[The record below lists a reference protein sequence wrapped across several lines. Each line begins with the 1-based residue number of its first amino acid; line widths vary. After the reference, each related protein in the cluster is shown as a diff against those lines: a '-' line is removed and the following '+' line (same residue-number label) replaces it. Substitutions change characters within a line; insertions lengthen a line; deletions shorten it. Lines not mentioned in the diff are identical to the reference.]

1 MRQLHYTA
9 RFSVWL
15 VVAFA
20 CAGMLMQPRE
30 LRADTEDV
38 MGHAKALSK
47 AFRQAAESSSPAVV
61 TIVAKQKVS
70 LAERNQQLRNLLNDP
85 NFRRMF
91 PEGRLPFDLPESE
104 EQEGEDSESSGFTTN
119 VGSGVVISDKGII
132 LTNSHVV
139 EQADEVVVRMSDG
152 TEVSAKDIRRD
163 SMSDVATLRIEPTED
178 LPVARIGNSDQ
189 LEIGDWV
196 IAIGSPFELEATVS
210 AGIISAKERGIRKIE
225 RARLLQTDAAIN
237 PGNSGGPLVNLSGEV
252 VGINTAI
259 ATNSGGYQGVGFAIP
274 INQAKWIADELLQH
288 GRVRRAWLGT
298 SIGELDAE
306 AARKLAL
313 KARSGIRVVSVFPKS
328 PADKAGLKN
337 DDVIVEFGGIR
348 VRSPGDLQSAVEQ
361 QPIGS
366 ARKMA
371 VIRGKD
377 RVEIDVTLEALPDR
391 AAPAPRD

>member
-9 RFSVWL
+9 RFTALL
-15 VVAFA
+15 VMAIA
-20 CAGMLMQPRE
+20 CSGLLMQPRV
-30 LRADTEDV
+30 LQADTEDV
-38 MGHAKALSK
+38 MVHAKALSK
-47 AFRQAAESSSPAVV
+47 AFRQAAETSAPAVV

-70 LAERNQQLRNLLNDP
+70 MAERNQQLRNLLNDP

-91 PEGRLPFDLPESE
+91 PEGRLPFDLPEPE
-104 EQEGEDSESSGFTTN
+104 EQEGDDSESPGFTTN

-163 SMSDVATLRIEPTED
+163 SMSDVATLRIEPSEG

-306 AARKLAL
+306 AARKLDL

-337 DDVIVEFGGIR
+337 DDVIVEFAGIR

-371 VIRGKD
+371 VMRGKD
-377 RVEIDVTLEALPDR
+377 RVEVDVTLEALPERGNPGPQD
-391 AAPAPRD
+391 

>member
-9 RFSVWL
+9 RFTALL
-15 VVAFA
+15 VMAIA
-20 CAGMLMQPRE
+20 CSGLLMQPRV

-38 MGHAKALSK
+38 MVHAKALSK
-47 AFRQAAESSSPAVV
+47 AFRQAAEASAPAVV

-70 LAERNQQLRNLLNDP
+70 MAERNQQLRNLLNDP

-104 EQEGEDSESSGFTTN
+104 EQEGDDSESPGFTTN

-163 SMSDVATLRIEPTED
+163 SMSDVATLRIEPSEG

-306 AARKLAL
+306 AARKLDL

-337 DDVIVEFGGIR
+337 DDVIVEFAGIR

-371 VIRGKD
+371 VLRGKD
-377 RVEIDVTLEALPDR
+377 RVEVDVTLEALPERGNPGPQD
-391 AAPAPRD
+391 